1 MSIMSVKSCRYL
13 LSIMVIGGTSLFSGA
28 QQASSTHAVS
38 PAVFTPSTSET
49 NQSQIAKYQQQ
60 LAELEH
66 CKLASCKAEA
76 ADLKLQL
83 SHLQAG
89 QPQLQRTGT
98 DTCSGATY
106 YCNGA
111 PGEYVYASITDS
123 CATHVTA
130 EACGA
135 TCGTASGTTSA
146 YTSYESDNPNQAG
159 TCSFTWTDNTGYHSI
174 EIAEQ

>member
-1 MSIMSVKSCRYL
+1 MSIMSVKSFRYL
-13 LSIMVIGGTSLFSGA
+13 LSIVVIGGTSLFAGA
-28 QQASSTHAVS
+28 QQPSSTPAVS
-38 PAVFTPSTSET
+38 PAVLTPSSSQT
-49 NQSQIAKYQQQ
+49 NQAQIAKDQQQ

-66 CKLASCKAEA
+66 CKLASCKTEA
-76 ADLKLQL
+76 ADLQLQL
-83 SHLQAG
+83 SRLQAG
-89 QPQLQRTGT
+89 QPQLQRTST
-98 DTCSGATY
+98 NTCSGAEY
-106 YCNGA
+106 LCNGA

-123 CATHVTA
+123 CATQVTA

-146 YTSYESDNPNQAG
+146 YTTYESDSPNQAG